1 MVNYNKNIY
10 LKFLFKN
17 LPKSVWA
24 YHPTKIKKLKF
35 VRPNLVEFYQ
45 NGNTVHHYYFV
56 HAYVGVG
63 DNTLHNL
70 G

>member
-45 NGNTVHHYYFV
+45 NGNTGGRADFE
-56 HAYVGVG
+56 
-63 DNTLHNL
+63 LK
-70 G
+70 